1 MNYLIY
7 SVEDDKN
14 ISHLINVALT
24 KQGYAVESFYDGES
38 FLKWFNEQKPNLILL
53 DMMLPNIQ
61 GDEILKAIRDNDEND
76 DIQIIIVSANRM
88 VMDKVDG
95 LDLGADDYIEK
106 PFDILELMS
115 RVNSKARRFFKK
127 QRIVRGNLILDIK
140 KHEFYKDDV
149 LIELTNKEFEIIELL
164 MKKNGEVVSRE
175 ELFNRIWGNDV
186 LESRTIDMHIKAL
199 RQKIND
205 TDGSIIKSVYGIGY
219 KIELWNEKYYG

>member
-14 ISHLINVALT
+14 ISHLINVALS
-24 KQGYAVESFYDGES
+24 KQGYVVESFYDGES
-38 FLKWFNEQKPNLILL
+38 FLRRLNEQKPNLILL

-61 GDEILKAIRDNDEND
+61 GGEILKAIRDNEEND

-127 QRIVRGNLILDIK
+127 QRIIRGNLILDIK

-186 LESRTIDMHIKAL
+186 LESRTIDMHIKSL

-205 TDGSIIKSVYGIGY
+205 TDGSVIKSVYGIGY
-219 KIELWNEKYYG
+219 KIEL

>member
-7 SVEDDKN
+7 SVEDDKD
-14 ISHLINVALT
+14 IAHLINVALS
-24 KQGYAVESFYDGES
+24 KQGYVVETFFDGES
-38 FLKWFNEQKPNLILL
+38 FFKRFKEQKPNLILL

-61 GDEILKAIRDNDEND
+61 GNEILKKIRDDEKND
-76 DIQIIIVSANRM
+76 DIQIIIVSANRL

-127 QRIVRGNLILDIK
+127 QKIVLGDLTLDIK
-140 KHEFYKDDV
+140 KHEFYKEDK
-149 LIELTNKEFEIIELL
+149 LIELTNKEFDIMELL

-175 ELFNRIWGNDV
+175 ELFNHIWGAGAI
-186 LESRTIDMHIKAL
+186 ESRTIDMHIKSL
-199 RQKIND
+199 RQKIGD
-205 TDGSIIKSVYGIGY
+205 SEGTIIKSIYGIGY
-219 KIELWNEKYYG
+219 MI